1 MLCIRH
7 GESSPPPRPKKSN
20 FAQLDLL
27 KLAKTMSISANK
39 NQSSSHLTV
48 FVDLF

>member
-7 GESSPPPRPKKSN
+7 GESSPPPPKKSN

-27 KLAKTMSISANK
+27 KLAKTMYISANK
-39 NQSSSHLTV
+39 KQSSSHLTV